1 MLLVSIVKIINQMTN
16 KDTLSLNLLL
26 LAILTTTTIFAKPKT
41 DNMKIKPPQTAPI
54 FTIEDVNGNSI
65 NLADYKGKKVMLTF
79 YRNVGCP
86 VCNLRFHEL
95 QVQSDYFKSKELV
108 LLAVYESSTES
119 MKQYLEGE
127 SPYAKMIPNPDQ
139 SLYQLYDIDRSMG
152 KVMKGMFHGAMGKMK
167 HGKRLFKKK
176 IKQGGNSNR
185 IGADFLIDESGKV
198 VNAYYGKF
206 IGDHLS
212 IEKIKSFL
220 N

>member
-1 MLLVSIVKIINQMTN
+1 MTN
-16 KDTLSLNLLL
+16 KGTLSLNLLL
-26 LAILTTTTIFAKPKT
+26 LAILTTTTTFAKPKPKT

-54 FTIEDVNGNSI
+54 FTIADVNGNTI

-95 QVQSDYFKSKELV
+95 QGQSDYFKSKGLV

-139 SLYQLYDIDRSMG
+139 RLYQLYDIDRSMG

-167 HGKRLFKKK
+167 QGKKLFNKK
-176 IKQGGNSNR
+176 IKQDGNSNR

-198 VNAYYGKF
+198 VTAYYGKF